1 MDEYV
6 IRTQYEADKAAQAA
20 EDRRQNHRIEKL
32 EGITD
37 KLTDLIISVKTMASS
52 MEAMQQEQKSQ
63 GERLERMESE
73 PGQNWKR
80 LRDTAITVVVTA
92 LLTWA
97 LSKGGF

>member
-6 IRTQYEADKAAQAA
+6 TRTEYEADKSAQAA
-20 EDRRQNHRIEKL
+20 ENNRQNHRIEKL

-52 MEAMQQEQKSQ
+52 MEAMQQEQKRQ

-73 PGQNWKR
+73 PGQNWKK
-80 LRDTAITVVVTA
+80 LRDTAITVLVTA